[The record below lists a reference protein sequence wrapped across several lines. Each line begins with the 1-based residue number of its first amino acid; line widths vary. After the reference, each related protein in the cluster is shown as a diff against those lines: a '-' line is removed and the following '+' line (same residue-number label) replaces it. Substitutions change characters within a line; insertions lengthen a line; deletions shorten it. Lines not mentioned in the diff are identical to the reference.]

1 MTGSKS
7 VLSVPRRQ
15 SISPGPH
22 FSRRKQSPELC
33 DSGSQHW
40 TGTVNVSSEKSMFFW
55 YYESRD
61 SPETDPVLL
70 WMSGGPG
77 ATSELGQYKGI
88 GPCAVNE
95 DGNSTRLLEF
105 SWIDH
110 ANVVFIDQPVGV
122 GFSQISDRNLIATSL
137 HDGESMGGHYVTSY
151 TEYIL
156 KQERE
161 RALQGLDI
169 GIHIDSA
176 IIVDGYIDGAY
187 QYTGYYDFFCE
198 DWRAD
203 GRPYPL
209 MNATACQEMGEAVA
223 ACEKKGAMCRDSYD
237 VDVCAWAMQSCDRTV
252 GKYFADGVKP
262 GGWNPYDS
270 RFKCQE
276 PPLCSN
282 FSTDET
288 LVFLNQPWVQEQ
300 LGFPNYTFQLIDF
313 DTNQ

>member
-1 MTGSKS
+1 
-7 VLSVPRRQ
+7 
-15 SISPGPH
+15 
-22 FSRRKQSPELC
+22 
-33 DSGSQHW
+33 
-40 TGTVNVSSEKSMFFW
+40 
-55 YYESRD
+55 
-61 SPETDPVLL
+61 
-70 WMSGGPG
+70 
-77 ATSELGQYKGI
+77 
-88 GPCAVNE
+88 
-95 DGNSTRLLEF
+95 
-105 SWIDH
+105 
-110 ANVVFIDQPVGV
+110 
-122 GFSQISDRNLIATSL
+122 
-137 HDGESMGGHYVTSY
+137 MGGHYVTSY

-270 RFKCQE
+270 RYLPIFPLALQSKGFHDSKTRFIISSKANCSPGRFKCQE